1 MSPEEVPKNVEL
13 AQAGIGQAV
22 GKEIGRKFKQA
33 SQRVGERQAT
43 QVAVGDEKLNRS
55 KTFRYKKEGGVP

>member
-13 AQAGIGQAV
+13 SQAGIEQAL
-22 GKEIGRKFKQA
+22 GKEVGRNFKQA
-33 SQRVGERQAT
+33 SQRVSERRAT